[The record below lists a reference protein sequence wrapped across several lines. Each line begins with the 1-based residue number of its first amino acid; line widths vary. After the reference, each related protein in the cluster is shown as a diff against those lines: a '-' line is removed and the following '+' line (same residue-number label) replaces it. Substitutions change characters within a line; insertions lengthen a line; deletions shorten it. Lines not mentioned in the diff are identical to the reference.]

1 MVALATPLEILAARS
16 DGGTGDPS
24 VDLARAQAAAK
35 IAEYGSIDRW
45 PTLMLEPERYARCTC
60 GHSRAAFGNGA
71 AYGHRLIG
79 TDRGSCKTKGCLCKM
94 FVADR
99 GKAAK

>member
-1 MVALATPLEILAARS
+1 MVALATPLEMLTARS
-16 DGGTGDPS
+16 DDGTGDPS

-45 PTLMLEPERYARCTC
+45 PTLMLEPERYARCAC
-60 GHSRAAFGNGA
+60 GHTR
-71 AYGHRLIG
+71 AYGHRLIS
-79 TDRGSCKTKGCLCKM
+79 TDRGSCKGKGCLCKM